1 MHRRRLR
8 AGRAPR
14 REAERNL
21 AGRRKLGPAL
31 ATVVVAGN
39 MIGSGIFLLPATLA
53 SVGSVTIVGWF
64 IACLG
69 ALALALLFS
78 RLARR
83 KPMAG
88 GPATYAFDA
97 FGPFLGMQSS
107 LWYWAACLIGNVAI
121 ATAASGYLAAF
132 FGWSPDARMF
142 ALLTIFLLWF
152 VTLVN
157 LVSPRFVGQVDG
169 LLLIAGL
176 VPLVLVATAGWFW
189 FDPAQFKA
197 SWNVSGQSVFFA
209 VPNSLV
215 LVFWAFTGL
224 ESASVAAA
232 VVENPERNVPIA
244 TVSGVLIAAVIYM
257 AASAAVFG
265 LAPAAELAGSNAPF
279 ALVVAHMLGPAAMPL
294 VAICGALKA
303 LGTLAGWVLM
313 TAQVSRAAADH
324 GLLPQMFARTRAGD
338 TPVAGLLVAGA
349 IGTVT
354 IVLTMAPTLS
364 QQFGYLIEASTIFAL
379 MTYLGA
385 CAAALRYR
393 VADERLLAIVGA
405 VFCVFV
411 IANSSVPVLIATG
424 VCLAVF
430 VLCYLPLSRRKY
442 RLPDAAVR
450 AGEDARSRERHDD

>member
-1 MHRRRLR
+1 M
-8 AGRAPR
+8 
-14 REAERNL
+14 

-53 SVGSVTIVGWF
+53 SVGSVTLIGWF
-64 IACLG
+64 VAALG

-97 FGPFLGMQSS
+97 FGPFVGMQSS

-121 ATAASGYLAAF
+121 ATAASGYLASF
-132 FGWSPDARMF
+132 LGWQLDGRQLAM
-142 ALLTIFLLWF
+142 LTIFLLWL
-152 VTLVN
+152 VTVVN

-169 LLLIAGL
+169 PLLLAGMI
-176 VPLVLVATAGWFW
+176 PLLIVATAGWFW
-189 FDPAQFKA
+189 FDAELFRA
-197 SWNVSGQSVFFA
+197 SWNVSGGSAWSA
-209 VPNSLV
+209 VPTSLV

-244 TVSGVLIAAVIYM
+244 TVSGVLIAAIVYM

-265 LAPAAELAGSNAPF
+265 LAPASELAGSNAPF
-279 ALVVAHMLGPAAMPL
+279 ALVVAHMLGPAAGPL

-313 TAQVSRAAADH
+313 TSQVSRAAADH

-349 IGTVT
+349 IGTAT
-354 IVLTMAPTLS
+354 ILLTIESTLGK
-364 QQFGYLIEASTIFAL
+364 QFSYLIEASTLFAL
-379 MTYLGA
+379 FTYLGA
-385 CAAALRYR
+385 CAAALKYR
-393 VADERLLAIVGA
+393 VADERVLALVGGA
-405 VFCVFV
+405 FCVFV
-411 IANSSVPVLIATG
+411 IVMSSVPVLIATAIL
-424 VCLAVF
+424 LAVF
-430 VLCYLPLSRRKY
+430 ALCYLPLSRRKY
-442 RLPDAAVR
+442 LLPDPAVR
-450 AGEDARSRERHDD
+450 VERRGERHDD

>member
-1 MHRRRLR
+1 M
-8 AGRAPR
+8 P
-14 REAERNL
+14 
-21 AGRRKLGPAL
+21 GRRKLGPVL

-53 SVGSVTIVGWF
+53 GVGSVTLIGWA
-64 IACLG
+64 IASAG

-97 FGPFLGMQSS
+97 FGPFVGMQSS

-132 FGWSPDARMF
+132 FGWSPDVRMF
-142 ALLTIFLLWF
+142 ALLTIVLLWS
-152 VTLVN
+152 VTILN
-157 LVSPRFVGQVDG
+157 LVSPRFVSQVDG

-176 VPLVLVATAGWFW
+176 APLLVVATAGWLW
-189 FDPAQFKA
+189 FDPELFRT
-197 SWNVSGQSVFFA
+197 SWNVSGQSVFAA
-209 VPNSLV
+209 VPQSLV

-232 VVENPERNVPIA
+232 VVENPERNIPIA
-244 TVSGVLIAAVIYM
+244 TVSGVLIAAVVYM
-257 AASAAVFG
+257 AASAAIFG
-265 LAPAAELAGSNAPF
+265 LAPAADLANSNAPF
-279 ALVVAHMLGPAAMPL
+279 ALVVAHMLGPVAGPL

-313 TAQVSRAAADH
+313 SAQVSRAAADH

-338 TPVAGLLVAGA
+338 TPVAGLLIASA
-349 IGTVT
+349 IGTLM
-354 IVLTMAPTLS
+354 IVLTIAPTLS
-364 QQFGYLIEASTIFAL
+364 QQFGYLIEASTLFAL
-379 MTYLGA
+379 FTYLGA
-385 CAAALRYR
+385 CAAALKYR
-393 VADERLLAIVGA
+393 IAGEKVLAIVGA

-411 IANSSVPVLIATG
+411 IVNSSVPVLIATG
-424 VCLAVF
+424 VSLLVF
-430 VLCYLPLSRRKY
+430 VLCYLPRRKY
-442 RLPDAAVR
+442 LLPDPAVR
-450 AGEDARSRERHDD
+450 TGDRPRERHDD